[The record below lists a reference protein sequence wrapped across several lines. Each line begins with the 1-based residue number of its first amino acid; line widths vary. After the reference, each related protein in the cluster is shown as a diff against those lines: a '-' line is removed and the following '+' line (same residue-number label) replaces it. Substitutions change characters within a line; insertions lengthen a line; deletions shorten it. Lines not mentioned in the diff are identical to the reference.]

1 MRLRSN
7 SLSLGGWAV
16 AQLAVVALALSGGV
30 IVGCSM
36 IRRAPRSLEQVAT
49 MPADE
54 WNAWLESAAGW
65 SAAAGYSAVKWGGA
79 SYEDLERFAS
89 KLEQRGFAADMFE
102 AAADAAELVRNPIV
116 DQLLR
121 EAQLLVDLKRE
132 LTLGHRFAEWATRV
146 RLALLDG
153 ALRARSEAQR

>member
-1 MRLRSN
+1 
-7 SLSLGGWAV
+7 
-16 AQLAVVALALSGGV
+16 
-30 IVGCSM
+30 
-36 IRRAPRSLEQVAT
+36 
-49 MPADE
+49 
-54 WNAWLESAAGW
+54 
-65 SAAAGYSAVKWGGA
+65 
-79 SYEDLERFAS
+79 
-89 KLEQRGFAADMFE
+89 MFE